1 VNIRRATTEDV
12 DALLDAWK
20 RANAAPSVTDT
31 PADVRRFLEQEQAI
45 GLVAIDGAGT
55 VEGSLFVT
63 FDGWRGNFYRLTVT
77 PAYRRQGVALA
88 LVAEGERWLQS
99 VGARRLTALVEGD
112 RTGSQS
118 FWEAAGFEHY
128 KGMRRY
134 RKEI

>member
-1 VNIRRATTEDV
+1 VNIRRATTGDI

-20 RANAAPSVTDT
+20 RADAAPSVTDT
-31 PADVRRFLEQEQAI
+31 PSDVRRFLEQEHAL
-45 GLVAIDGAGT
+45 GLVAVDGAET

-77 PAYRRQGVALA
+77 PEFRRQGVALA
-88 LVAEGERWLQS
+88 LVAEGERWLQT

-128 KGMRRY
+128 EGMRRY
-134 RKEI
+134 RKEL

>member
-20 RANAAPSVTDT
+20 RADAAPSVTDT
-31 PADVRRFLEQEQAI
+31 PSDIRRFLEQDNAI
-45 GLVAIDGAGT
+45 GLVAVDGAGT
-55 VEGSLFVT
+55 VEGSLFVA

-77 PAYRRQGVALA
+77 PDYRRQGVALA
-88 LVAEGERWLQS
+88 LVAEGERWLKG
-99 VGARRLTALVEGD
+99 VGARRLTALVEGH

-128 KGMRRY
+128 EGMRRY